1 MNVDTLLCSNCGNW
15 CCMRAATLLP
25 SRSCHQLTRQTLL
38 HCSAL
43 VHLSTRI
50 LVYIY
55 HGSLEYL
62 GMSPFNTVDPGTL
75 VHAYPGTP
83 VHSVMSPFNTA
94 NRSKLTRLTENRHQ
108 LGPFCA
114 GNLSDNQAAALILL
128 ILHHNQTRVQ
138 VVQLYNQ
145 QLQWIKNIFFQGPSL
160 QATPSLY
167 IYKLT
172 RRKEVNCFGP
182 ALHFWLVLLVGV
194 TYCKKEHCSNL
205 CPNPLF

>member
-1 MNVDTLLCSNCGNW
+1 MVIMMMMVTDHSEDSELVKLSFTQYNLIKNMVEIVVRLGWVGLSCKSYLWTLTPCCVPIVATGVACGQQRFCRRGRVTSW
-15 CCMRAATLLP
+15 HGRPGYPAVHWYTCT
-25 SRSCHQLTRQTLL
+25 
-38 HCSAL
+38 L
-43 VHLSTRI
+43 VHP
-50 LVYIY
+50 Y

-138 VVQLYNQ
+138 VVQLYN
-145 QLQWIKNIFFQGPSL
+145 
-160 QATPSLY
+160 
-167 IYKLT
+167 
-172 RRKEVNCFGP
+172 
-182 ALHFWLVLLVGV
+182 
-194 TYCKKEHCSNL
+194 
-205 CPNPLF
+205 